1 MTREEAIEV
10 IEQDIPCE
18 HDRDLIEAL
27 EMAISALQK
36 NENGELVDKLK
47 QLRFFNQRAGRELWG
62 DRPREI
68 QDKDIENADTI
79 LSKAISALSSDGEYI
94 KKEDTIEYLND
105 LFGEMCHVSFDNVIQ
120 SVDSLQTY
128 SFLGSAENKGEWIPV
143 SERLPE
149 DGRYLCTYETE
160 FGDCVDFG
168 KFYKGDWFVGRVTA
182 WQPLP
187 EPYKGE

>member
-1 MTREEAIEV
+1 MTREEAIRILKEHK
-10 IEQDIPCE
+10 IMFQHDFGWDIST
-18 HDRDLIEAL
+18 IKAL
-27 EMAISALQK
+27 DMAIS
-36 NENGELVDKLK
+36 V
-47 QLRFFNQRAGRELWG
+47 
-62 DRPREI
+62 
-68 QDKDIENADTI
+68 
-79 LSKAISALSSDGEYI
+79 LSADGEYI